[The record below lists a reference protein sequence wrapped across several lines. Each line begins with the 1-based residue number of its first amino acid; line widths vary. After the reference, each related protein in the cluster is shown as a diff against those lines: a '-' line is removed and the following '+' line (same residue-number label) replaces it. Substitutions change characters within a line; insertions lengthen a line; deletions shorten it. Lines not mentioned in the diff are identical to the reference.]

1 MTLGAPEAVAAQERR
16 LIHRPPERR
25 PEAGDRKEIV
35 RQASHPVEKLPVLV
49 EGGDTSIFGPSFG
62 GGFASAVV
70 VRVPREFQDYAVE
83 IGSVFDASLSVEPPG
98 PTDDQEDPD
107 YPEVDE

>member
-1 MTLGAPEAVAAQERR
+1 MSDAPGWLVLARFGARWEADLLVEALRAAK
-16 LIHRPPERR
+16 I
-25 PEAGDRKEIV
+25 
-35 RQASHPVEKLPVLV
+35 PVLV
-49 EGGDTSIFGPSFG
+49 EGGDTSIFGPAFG

-83 IGSVFDASLSVEPPG
+83 IGSVFETSLSVEPPG

-107 YPEVDE
+107 YPEEDE